1 MKNLLYILPAI
12 VIIALLLFYV
22 FSKKEDEG
30 ITPLNNDSD
39 SIIGRTAVAKNPNGV
54 NIRRGQGTSTMIIK
68 QDATGKLGKV
78 LEVVPGIDENGNKD
92 GKNWYRIQLTNS
104 ATVGT
109 QKYTIGYVREDV
121 VTLE

>member
-1 MKNLLYILPAI
+1 M
-12 VIIALLLFYV
+12 LLFYV
-22 FSKKEDEG
+22 VSQKEDGET
-30 ITPLNNDSD
+30 TPVIPNNDSD
-39 SIIGRTAVAKNPNGV
+39 SIIGRNVVAKNPNGV

-92 GKNWYRIQLTNS
+92 GKNWYRILLTNS
-104 ATVGT
+104 VTVGT